1 MIRTIRQ
8 HILLQVILLL
18 LSYYLLVGFGEIL
31 IPRLFQM
38 IFGDYS
44 KLHTWIDFTINV
56 LSGVV
61 LVLLYRPFT
70 GRSVRSMFIKGG
82 EPHFLKGSLVGLP
95 AVSALVGML
104 YFLGHVNFI
113 RLQWSPLILVSL
125 LYFLSVSWLE
135 EVLSLCRYPS

>member
-44 KLHTWIDFTINV
+44 KLHTWTS
-56 LSGVV
+56 LSM
-61 LVLLYRPFT
+61 
-70 GRSVRSMFIKGG
+70 S
-82 EPHFLKGSLVGLP
+82 SL
-95 AVSALVGML
+95 A
-104 YFLGHVNFI
+104 
-113 RLQWSPLILVSL
+113 WS
-125 LYFLSVSWLE
+125 
-135 EVLSLCRYPS
+135 